1 MYPFWKR
8 LGNVCT
14 DFCAAAMNTFP
25 ICSLK
30 NVYTLNAH
38 WIDDGA
44 DFSLGS
50 PVVRRSH
57 GFIVT
62 TVVGAINFLYIYS
75 GENKKD
81 KWVGG
86 SKLYT
91 YTKISRLEQK
101 VSLCNIRSFVQLY
114 NIFWI
119 VIFCFVVFFFPHLT
133 TQWRN
138 TFRIIV
144 FDARFFYFV
153 SYIYIGSIHIA
164 DFRFFLRAYDIYL
177 FFFVVCYLLFFR
189 YIVKKKQ
196 KKNYT
201 ISGMFSSAME
211 PVCGAEKCKL
221 IWIRSRLY
229 PVRLGERERENSR
242 MTERDNR
249 PCPSLAQV
257 YFFFVFF
264 SLCVWRSV
272 ISRLWSCILYY
283 ENKK

>member
-62 TVVGAINFLYIYS
+62 TVVGAINFYIYS
-75 GENKKD
+75 GETKRTNG
-81 KWVGG
+81 WVGVNC
-86 SKLYT
+86 T

-114 NIFWI
+114 NILDCDFL
-119 VIFCFVVFFFPHLT
+119 FCFFFCFFFPFNHT
-133 TQWRN
+133 MTQHVPDHCIWCSILLFCFLYMYRLDSHSW
-138 TFRIIV
+138 FPV
-144 FDARFFYFV
+144 FPQ
-153 SYIYIGSIHIA
+153 G
-164 DFRFFLRAYDIYL
+164 LRH
-177 FFFVVCYLLFFR
+177 FFFVVCYLL
-189 YIVKKKQ
+189 
-196 KKNYT
+196 N
-201 ISGMFSSAME
+201 
-211 PVCGAEKCKL
+211 
-221 IWIRSRLY
+221 
-229 PVRLGERERENSR
+229 
-242 MTERDNR
+242 
-249 PCPSLAQV
+249 
-257 YFFFVFF
+257 
-264 SLCVWRSV
+264 
-272 ISRLWSCILYY
+272 
-283 ENKK
+283 

>member
-1 MYPFWKR
+1 
-8 LGNVCT
+8 
-14 DFCAAAMNTFP
+14 MNTFP

-62 TVVGAINFLYIYS
+62 TVVGAINFYIYS
-75 GENKKD
+75 GETKRTNG
-81 KWVGG
+81 WVGVNC
-86 SKLYT
+86 T

-114 NIFWI
+114 NILDCDFL
-119 VIFCFVVFFFPHLT
+119 FCFFFCFFSHLT

-153 SYIYIGSIHIA
+153 SYTYIGSIHIA
-164 DFRFFLRAYDIYL
+164 DFRFFLRAYDI
-177 FFFVVCYLLFFR
+177 FFCRLLS
-189 YIVKKKQ
+189 I
-196 KKNYT
+196 
-201 ISGMFSSAME
+201 
-211 PVCGAEKCKL
+211 
-221 IWIRSRLY
+221 
-229 PVRLGERERENSR
+229 
-242 MTERDNR
+242 
-249 PCPSLAQV
+249 
-257 YFFFVFF
+257 
-264 SLCVWRSV
+264 
-272 ISRLWSCILYY
+272 ILDI
-283 ENKK
+283 